1 MVQEPLDEASTSRG
15 LATRLERLRKRNA
28 IAIEIAQL
36 SILHSALMLKKLTLE
51 NEARNLDK
59 THDQTFRLQI
69 EAIASELE
77 EQRLLSSQFWKALNE
92 LR

>member
-15 LATRLERLRKRNA
+15 LATRLERLRQRNA

-51 NEARNLDK
+51 YEARDLDK
-59 THDQTFRLQI
+59 THEQKFRLQI
-69 EAIASELE
+69 EVIASELE
-77 EQRLLSSQFWKALNE
+77 EQRFLNSQFWKALKD